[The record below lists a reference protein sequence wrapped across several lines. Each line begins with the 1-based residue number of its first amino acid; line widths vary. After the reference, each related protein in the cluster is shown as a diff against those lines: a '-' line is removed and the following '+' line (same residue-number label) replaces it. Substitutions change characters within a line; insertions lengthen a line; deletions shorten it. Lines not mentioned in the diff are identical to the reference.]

1 MTFAVKP
8 AENFRHDGWPLRRN
22 VGTKKKTERE
32 RVFRARSIKRA
43 TLPNPLT
50 LAGNTKALAE
60 TLQDKC

>member
-1 MTFAVKP
+1 MAFEEKCGIKQTG
-8 AENFRHDGWPLRRN
+8 FRESLQ
-22 VGTKKKTERE
+22 TC
-32 RVFRARSIKRA
+32 SIKRA